1 MKEIKFIPYAESE
14 IGDYIDEVINKFT
27 IALIKSGVE
36 DAATIA
42 EKKVIGEFFPER
54 KLNDKQF
61 VFHIKAKDVKAIVGC
76 IWLAAR
82 GNNELRVADIH
93 INEAHRRLGYGMAAM
108 NVAHEF
114 AIRKGFSLMS
124 LNVFD
129 ENVNAKK
136 MYTRLGYEV
145 IEEGNGR
152 SEMQKKLLNKEI
164 QP

>member
-1 MKEIKFIPYAESE
+1 MKEIKFVPYAESE
-14 IGDYIDEVINKFT
+14 MGDYIDEVIDKFT

-36 DAATIA
+36 DAAIIA

-61 VFHIKAKDVKAIVGC
+61 VFHIKAQDAKAIVGC

-82 GNNELRVADIH
+82 GNNELRVADLH
-93 INEAHRRLGYGMAAM
+93 IEEPYRRLGYGAAAM
-108 NVAHEF
+108 NAAHEF
-114 AIRKGFSLMS
+114 AINKGFSLMS

-136 MYTRLGYEV
+136 MYKQLDYEV
-145 IEEGNGR
+145 IEESNGR
-152 SEMQKKLLNKEI
+152 TEMRKKLVCKEK
-164 QP
+164 